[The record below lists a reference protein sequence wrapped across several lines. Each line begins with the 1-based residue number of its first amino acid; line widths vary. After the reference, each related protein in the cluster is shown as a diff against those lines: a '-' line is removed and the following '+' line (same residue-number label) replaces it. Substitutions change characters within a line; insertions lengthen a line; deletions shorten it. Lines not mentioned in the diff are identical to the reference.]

1 MSSARRGRN
10 SGCRAWPAD
19 GTHRRPGACRRY
31 TDRVPDDKP
40 RLVLIDGHSLIYRS
54 FTVFQGSGSSKAI
67 EFSIRKTGE
76 ITTAVYG
83 FTSTLLSILDQ
94 LKPTH
99 LAMALDA
106 PGKTFRHEKDA
117 TYKGTRA
124 AMPDEL
130 RQQISRIREVIA
142 AFDMPVFETP
152 GFEADDLVGTLAMQ
166 AKAQGVPA
174 AIVSLD
180 TDLLQ
185 LVEPGV
191 EVHLYRPYMKG
202 APSVAYDEAA
212 VFERY
217 GLRPDQIADYKG
229 LKGDTSD
236 NIPGVPG
243 IGEKTA
249 TKLLQDYGSIEE
261 IYRRIDEVK
270 PDKLRQKLQEHEG
283 EARLSGDQATIRR
296 EVPVVLDVEACRLRG
311 FDRNR
316 VEELFHELEFRSLV
330 ARLPESLGE
339 DARAVEP
346 EVAVETAHEYRT
358 ITSAADLKALIAQAR
373 AAGRFALHVENSD
386 ANGMRGVLIGIAIAT
401 AAGAAAYI
409 PLGHTLA
416 VDAPPQLDTTKALDA
431 LRPLLEDPGV
441 QKVTHNGHVDI
452 LVLANNSIAIRG
464 VRFDTLLAAYLL
476 GESNMS
482 IQSLAFDRLKMR
494 IPLMIDLVGK
504 AGKKQI
510 TMSNV
515 ATETVCD
522 YCCRQVDAQ
531 IRAADVLSAEL
542 KSRNLW
548 PLFDDVEMLLM
559 CVLARMELTG
569 VAVDPTSLVEMSR
582 EMQAELLRIERE
594 IYSEVGH
601 EFNIGSP
608 QQLSHIL
615 FEEIGLPKTRK
626 TKLGYTTDAISM
638 DSLRGAHP
646 VIDLIMRYRGMSKL
660 KGTYVDA
667 LPTLI
672 HPKTLRIHTT
682 FNQATAATGRLSS
695 NDPNLQNIP
704 VRTGYG
710 NKIRRAFIA
719 RDLGDD
725 PMLLAAD
732 YSQIELRIMAH
743 LSQDPAL
750 IEAFQDD
757 EDIHAATASN
767 VFDTPLDEVTSEQ
780 RRRAKVFNFGVLYG
794 LSEYGLSTKE
804 RIPREE
810 AALFIRRYFEKYAK
824 VGAWRDGTIEQ
835 CRTLGY
841 VETLMGRRRYIP
853 EIKSPNFQVRGSG
866 ERMAI
871 NMPVQGTASDIIKV
885 AMNRIDE
892 EIGERGLQ
900 SRMILQV
907 HDELIFEGPRSELD
921 DVRGLCLRLM
931 PKSLDLIVPL
941 KIDIKTGKNWGE
953 LEVARG
959 PLVSDA
965 EAELEFAETA

>member
-1 MSSARRGRN
+1 M
-10 SGCRAWPAD
+10 
-19 GTHRRPGACRRY
+19 
-31 TDRVPDDKP
+31 PDDKP

-54 FTVFQGSGSSKAI
+54 FRVFQGSGSSKAI
-67 EFSIRKTGE
+67 EFSVHRTGE
-76 ITTAVYG
+76 VTTAVYG
-83 FTSTLLSILDQ
+83 FTSTILSILDQ

-106 PGKTFRHEKDA
+106 PGKTFRHERVE
-117 TYKGTRA
+117 TYKATRA
-124 AMPDEL
+124 AMPDDL
-130 RQQISRIREVIA
+130 RQQIKRIRQVID
-142 AFDMPVFETP
+142 AFNMPVFEAP
-152 GFEADDLVGTLAMQ
+152 GFEADDLVGTLAKQ
-166 AKAQGVPA
+166 AKEQGIPVV
-174 AIVSLD
+174 IVSLD

-185 LVEPGV
+185 LVEPGIDV
-191 EVHLYRPYMKG
+191 YLYRPYMKG
-202 APSVAYDEAA
+202 APAVAYDEAG
-212 VFERY
+212 VIERY
-217 GLRPDQIADYKG
+217 SLRPDQIADYKG
-229 LKGDTSD
+229 LKGDPSD

-249 TKLLQDYGSIEE
+249 TKLLQDYGSIDE

-270 PDKLRQKLQEHEG
+270 PDKLRENLRAHEA

-296 EVPVVLDVEACRLRG
+296 DVPATLDIEACRLPG
-311 FDRNR
+311 FDRAQ

-330 ARLPESLGE
+330 GRLPESLGE
-339 DARAVEP
+339 DARAAEP
-346 EVAVETAHEYRT
+346 AQAVETEHEYRT
-358 ITSAADLKALIAQAR
+358 ITSEKDLKALVKEMR
-373 AAGRFALHVENSD
+373 AADRFALHVENSD
-386 ANGMRGVLIGIAIAT
+386 ANGMRGVLLGIAIAT
-401 AAGAAAYI
+401 KPGSAAYI
-409 PLGHTLA
+409 PLGHTVELG
-416 VDAPPQLDTTKALDA
+416 APPQLVTETVLEA
-431 LRPLLEDPGV
+431 LRPLLEDPSLP
-441 QKVTHNGHVDI
+441 KVTHNGHFDF
-452 LVLANNSIAIRG
+452 LVFANHGVTMRG
-464 VRFDTLLAAYLL
+464 MRFDTLIAAYLL

-494 IPLMIDLVGK
+494 IPLLIDLIGK
-504 AGKKQI
+504 AGKNQL
-510 TMSNV
+510 TMS
-515 ATETVCD
+515 AISTETACE

-531 IRAADVLSAEL
+531 IRAADVLAGEL
-542 KSRNLW
+542 RSRNLW
-548 PLFDDVEMLLM
+548 PLFDDVEMPLM

-569 VAVDPTSLVEMSR
+569 VAVDPVPLVEMSR
-582 EMQAELLRIERE
+582 EMQAELQQIERE
-594 IYSEVGH
+594 IYAEVGH

-608 QQLSHIL
+608 QQLSQIL
-615 FEEIGLPKTRK
+615 FEELGLPKTRR
-626 TKLGYTTDAISM
+626 TKLGYTTDAVSM
-638 DSLRGAHP
+638 DTLRGVHP
-646 VIDLIMRYRGMSKL
+646 LVDLIMRYRGMSKL

-667 LPTLI
+667 LPALI
-672 HPKTLRIHTT
+672 NPKTGRIHTT

-710 NKIRRAFIA
+710 NKIRAAFIA
-719 RDLGDD
+719 RDIGDD

-750 IEAFQDD
+750 IEAFAAD
-757 EDIHAATASN
+757 EDIHAVTAAN

-804 RIPREE
+804 RIPRED

-853 EIKSPNFQVRGSG
+853 EIKSPNFQVRASG

-871 NMPVQGTASDIIKV
+871 NMPVQGSASDIIKV

-892 EIGERGLQ
+892 EISERGLQ

-907 HDELIFEGPRSELD
+907 HDELIFEGPRSEID
-921 DVRGLCLRLM
+921 TIRELCLRVM
-931 PKSLDLIVPL
+931 PKSLDLVVPL

-959 PLVSDA
+959 PLVSEA
-965 EAELEFAETA
+965 EAELEFVETALMT